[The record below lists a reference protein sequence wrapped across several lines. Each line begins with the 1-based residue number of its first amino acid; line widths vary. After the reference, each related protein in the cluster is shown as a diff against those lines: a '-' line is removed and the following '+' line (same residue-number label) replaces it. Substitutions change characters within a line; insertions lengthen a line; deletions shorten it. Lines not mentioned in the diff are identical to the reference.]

1 MTTNALLMAIAAGI
15 ISAVVFASATTGPLP
30 LRFVLFF
37 LTPLPL
43 YLAGLGL
50 GPQAA
55 AVSAR
60 VATLTILALTN
71 PVAALVFVVSTGL
84 PAVLT
89 TRFALL
95 GREREGADTAKDMAK
110 DIAKDMEWYPI
121 GRIVMAAALFAGV
134 FASLGLL
141 VMGGDT
147 AALTKAM
154 HDAVEAFVKT
164 QMPQIPG
171 AATVTDEQ
179 INEIAAR
186 ASAMLPWSLAAL
198 SLMTTLLNLWL
209 AGRITLASG
218 RLARPWPDLS
228 AVMLPSSATFGLLI
242 ALALS
247 FAGGAPGLLASGFSG
262 AFMMAFALVGLAV
275 AHALTRGSPWRNF
288 FLSAIYA
295 SLLIFTPAAALIL
308 AIAGLAETIFH
319 YRAAKGGAPNFPNT

>member
-55 AVSAR
+55 AVSAI

-95 GREREGADTAKDMAK
+95 GREREGADTAKDM
-110 DIAKDMEWYPI
+110 EWYPI
-121 GRIVMAAALFAGV
+121 GRIVTAAALFAGV

-288 FLSAIYA
+288 ILSAIYA
-295 SLLIFTPAAALIL
+295 SLLVFTPAAALIL

-319 YRAAKGGAPNFPNT
+319 YRAAKGGAPTSPNT

>member
-55 AVSAR
+55 AVSAI

-95 GREREGADTAKDMAK
+95 GREREGADT
-110 DIAKDMEWYPI
+110 AKDMEWYPI

-319 YRAAKGGAPNFPNT
+319 YRAAKGGAPTSPNT

>member
-1 MTTNALLMAIAAGI
+1 MTTNALLMAIAAGL

-37 LTPLPL
+37 LTPLSL

-55 AVSAR
+55 AVAVI

-95 GREREGADTAKDMAK
+95 GREREDSGGV
-110 DIAKDMEWYPI
+110 MEWYPI

-228 AVMLPSSATFGLLI
+228 AVTLPSSATFGLLI

-288 FLSAIYA
+288 LLSAIYA
-295 SLLIFTPAAALIL
+295 SLLVFTPAAALIL

-319 YRAAKGGAPNFPNT
+319 YRAAKGGAPDSPNT